1 MPARINSNYWSA
13 TKNSNDFKPFTI
25 NSADVTAGA
34 GGILAGAAL
43 FGVSK
48 YVEKQLQNSSSS
60 DEVLGNIVTKNS
72 EFVSSTKTES
82 EKPAPAD
89 ASKLGNFLPNTNLL
103 NILANQNQIL
113 QILCSGLLSSSL
125 SASQSVEENKNV
137 NPNDKSKA
145 EANQEAIVR
154 RENLYSQP
162 FTVRGRVKIDQKTG
176 YWTDP
181 YTGKLY
187 NVLTGDRIFESDLV
201 SSKAETHTNTN
212 AGSGSVVSADVNFKE
227 VLKSQASINSEISK
241 YISTIGE
248 NQKIY
253 NQNLIKVAENSA
265 KLVDSTK
272 NYSQAMRDGLS
283 GVKLNADVKVRNTL
297 DASLSIDRPVEIS
310 LPASY
315 AENQKILSE
324 NSTKTLEIY
333 KEKAE
338 YDKTSVAIKDLD
350 GNTIAKASPR
360 EIALSRQAVQA
371 RTYTDENNFELD
383 NEALDL
389 FDLPMPNFKDLF
401 DTELPSKTLLKDVNN
416 G

>member
-13 TKNSNDFKPFTI
+13 PKNSNDFKPITI
-25 NSADVTAGA
+25 NPADATAAA
-34 GGILAGAAL
+34 GGIVAGLAL

-60 DEVLGNIVTKNS
+60 DEVLGNIVVKNS
-72 EFVSSTKTES
+72 EVVSSAKTES
-82 EKPAPAD
+82 EKPTPAD

-113 QILCSGLLSSSL
+113 QILCYGLLSSSL
-125 SASQSVEENKNV
+125 PASQLTKDDKNI
-137 NPNDKSKA
+137 NTNDKSKA

-162 FTVRGRVKIDQKTG
+162 FTIKGRVIKDSNGFWVDPITQKF
-176 YWTDP
+176 
-181 YTGKLY
+181 Y
-187 NVLTGDRIFESDLV
+187 NPITGDRIFESDLT
-201 SSKAETHTNTN
+201 SLKAETHTNTN
-212 AGSGSVVSADVNFKE
+212 AGSGSAVSTDVNFKE
-227 VLKSQASINSEISK
+227 VLKSQANINSEISK

-248 NQKIY
+248 NQKVY
-253 NQNLIKVAENSA
+253 NQNLE
-265 KLVDSTK
+265 KLVVNSK
-272 NYSQAMRDGLS
+272 GYSQAIKEGLA
-283 GVKLNADVKVRNTL
+283 GVKLDAKVDVKNRV
-297 DASLSIDRPVEIS
+297 DASLSLDRPIEIS

-315 AENQKILSE
+315 TENQKILSE

-401 DTELPSKTLLKDVNN
+401 DTELPSKTLLKDVK
-416 G
+416 

>member
-1 MPARINSNYWSA
+1 MPARINSNFWSA
-13 TKNSNDFKPFTI
+13 PKNSNDFKPFTI
-25 NSADVTAGA
+25 NSADITAGA
-34 GGILAGAAL
+34 GGIVAGAAL
-43 FGVSK
+43 FGISK

-60 DEVLGNIVTKNS
+60 DEVLGNIVIKNS
-72 EFVSSTKTES
+72 EVVSSTKTES

-113 QILCSGLLSSSL
+113 QILCYGLLSSSL
-125 SASQSVEENKNV
+125 PASQLTKDDKNV
-137 NPNDKSKA
+137 DTNDKSKA

-154 RENLYSQP
+154 RENLYNQP
-162 FTVRGRVKIDQKTG
+162 FTIKGRVIKDSNGFWLDPITQKF
-176 YWTDP
+176 
-181 YTGKLY
+181 Y
-187 NVLTGDRIFESDLV
+187 NPINGDRIFESDLT
-201 SSKAETHTNTN
+201 SFKTEIHTNTN
-212 AGSGSVVSADVNFKE
+212 AGSGSAVSADVNFKE
-227 VLKSQASINSEISK
+227 VLKSQANINSEISK

-248 NQKIY
+248 NQKVY
-253 NQNLIKVAENSA
+253 NQNLE
-265 KLVDSTK
+265 KLVTNSK
-272 NYSQAMRDGLS
+272 GYSQAIKEGLA
-283 GVKLNADVKVRNTL
+283 GVKLDAKVDVKNRV
-297 DASLSIDRPVEIS
+297 DASLSLDRPVEIS

-383 NEALDL
+383 TEALDL

-401 DTELPSKTLLKDVNN
+401 DTELPSKTLLKDVE
-416 G
+416 

>member
-1 MPARINSNYWSA
+1 MPARINSNFWSA
-13 TKNSNDFKPFTI
+13 PKNSNDFKPFTI

-60 DEVLGNIVTKNS
+60 DEVLGNIVTKNT
-72 EFVSSTKTES
+72 EVISSVKTES
-82 EKPAPAD
+82 EKPASANV
-89 ASKLGNFLPNTNLL
+89 SKLGDFLPNTNLL
-103 NILANQNQIL
+103 NILVNQNQIL

-125 SASQSVEENKNV
+125 SSSQSTKEDEAINKD
-137 NPNDKSKA
+137 DKSKA
-145 EANQEAIVR
+145 EVNKEAIVR
-154 RENLYSQP
+154 RENLNSQP
-162 FTVRGRVKIDQKTG
+162 FTVKGRVIKDSNG
-176 YWTDP
+176 FWLDP
-181 YTGKLY
+181 ITRKFY
-187 NVLTGDRIFESDLV
+187 NPLTGDRVFESDLA
-201 SSKAETHTNTN
+201 SSKTETNSN
-212 AGSGSVVSADVNFKE
+212 AGSGSAVFSDVNFKE
-227 VLKSQASINSEISK
+227 VLKSQANINSEISK

-272 NYSQAMRDGLS
+272 GYSQAMREGLS
-283 GVKLNADVKVRNTL
+283 GVKLNADVKVKNTL

-333 KEKAE
+333 KEKAD

-350 GNTIAKASPR
+350 GNTIANASPR
-360 EIALSRQAVQA
+360 EINLSRQAAQA

-383 NEALDL
+383 NDALDL

-401 DTELPSKTLLKDVNN
+401 DTELPSKTLLKDVK
-416 G
+416 

>member
-1 MPARINSNYWSA
+1 MPARINSNFWSA
-13 TKNSNDFKPFTI
+13 PKNSNDFKPFTI

-34 GGILAGAAL
+34 GGIVAGAAL
-43 FGVSK
+43 FGLSK

-60 DEVLGNIVTKNS
+60 DEVLGNIVTKNN
-72 EFVSSTKTES
+72 EVVSSAKTES
-82 EKPAPAD
+82 EKPTPAD

-113 QILCSGLLSSSL
+113 QILCYGLLSSSL
-125 SASQSVEENKNV
+125 PASQLTKDDENV
-137 NPNDKSKA
+137 NTNDKSKA

-162 FTVRGRVKIDQKTG
+162 FTIKGRVIKDSNGFWLDPITQKF
-176 YWTDP
+176 
-181 YTGKLY
+181 Y
-187 NVLTGDRIFESDLV
+187 NPLTGDRIFESDLT
-201 SSKAETHTNTN
+201 SLKAETHTNTN
-212 AGSGSVVSADVNFKE
+212 AGSGSAVSTDVNFKE
-227 VLKSQASINSEISK
+227 VLKSQANINSEISK

-265 KLVDSTK
+265 KLVDSIK
-272 NYSQAMRDGLS
+272 GYSQAMRDGLS

-324 NSTKTLEIY
+324 NSTKTREIY

-371 RTYTDENNFELD
+371 RTYADENNFELD

>member
-1 MPARINSNYWSA
+1 MPAHINSNYWSA
-13 TKNSNDFKPFTI
+13 PKNSNDFKPITI
-25 NSADVTAGA
+25 NPADATAAA
-34 GGILAGAAL
+34 GGVVAGLAL

-72 EFVSSTKTES
+72 EVVSSAKTES

-113 QILCSGLLSSSL
+113 QILCYGLLSSSL
-125 SASQSVEENKNV
+125 PASQLTKDDKNV
-137 NPNDKSKA
+137 DTNDKSKA

-162 FTVRGRVKIDQKTG
+162 FTIKGRVIKDSNGFWLDPITQKF
-176 YWTDP
+176 
-181 YTGKLY
+181 Y
-187 NVLTGDRIFESDLV
+187 NPLTGDRIFESDLT
-201 SSKAETHTNTN
+201 SLKAETHTNTN
-212 AGSGSVVSADVNFKE
+212 AGSGSAVSTDVNFKE
-227 VLKSQASINSEISK
+227 VLKSQANINSEISK

-248 NQKIY
+248 NQKVY
-253 NQNLIKVAENSA
+253 NQNLE
-265 KLVDSTK
+265 KLVTNSK
-272 NYSQAMRDGLS
+272 GYSQAIKEGLA
-283 GVKLNADVKVRNTL
+283 GVKLDAKVDVKNRV
-297 DASLSIDRPVEIS
+297 DASLSLDRPVEIS

-315 AENQKILSE
+315 TENQKILSE

-371 RTYTDENNFELD
+371 RNFTDENNFELD
-383 NEALDL
+383 DEALDL

-401 DTELPSKTLLKDVNN
+401 DTELPSQSLFKDMK
-416 G
+416 

>member
-13 TKNSNDFKPFTI
+13 TKNSNDFKPITI

-43 FGVSK
+43 FGLSK

-72 EFVSSTKTES
+72 EVVSSIKTES

-89 ASKLGNFLPNTNLL
+89 APKLGNFLPNTNLL

-113 QILCSGLLSSSL
+113 QILCYGLLSSSL
-125 SASQSVEENKNV
+125 PASQLTKDDKNV
-137 NPNDKSKA
+137 DTNDKSKA

-162 FTVRGRVKIDQKTG
+162 FTIKGRVIKDSNGFWLDPITQKF
-176 YWTDP
+176 
-181 YTGKLY
+181 Y
-187 NVLTGDRIFESDLV
+187 NPINGDRVFESDLI
-201 SSKAETHTNTN
+201 SLKTETHTNTN
-212 AGSGSVVSADVNFKE
+212 VGSGSAVSADVNFKE
-227 VLKSQASINSEISK
+227 VLKSQANINSEISK

-248 NQKIY
+248 NQKVY
-253 NQNLIKVAENSA
+253 NQNLE
-265 KLVDSTK
+265 KLVTNSK
-272 NYSQAMRDGLS
+272 GYSQAIKEGLA
-283 GVKLNADVKVRNTL
+283 GVKLDAKVDVKNRV
-297 DASLSIDRPVEIS
+297 DASLSLDRPVEIS

>member
-13 TKNSNDFKPFTI
+13 LKNSNDFKPFTI

-34 GGILAGAAL
+34 GGIVAGAAL
-43 FGVSK
+43 FGISK

-72 EFVSSTKTES
+72 EVASSTKTES

-113 QILCSGLLSSSL
+113 QILCYGLLSSSL
-125 SASQSVEENKNV
+125 SVSQSTEEDKAV
-137 NPNDKSKA
+137 DTNDKSKA
-145 EANQEAIVR
+145 EANQEAIVK
-154 RENLYSQP
+154 RENLYNQP
-162 FTVRGRVKIDQKTG
+162 FTVRGRVRVDPKTG

-187 NVLTGDRIFESDLV
+187 NVLTGDRIFESDST
-201 SSKAETHTNTN
+201 SSKAEAHTNTN
-212 AGSGSVVSADVNFKE
+212 VGSGSAVSVDVNFKE

-272 NYSQAMRDGLS
+272 GYSQAMRDGLS

-297 DASLSIDRPVEIS
+297 DASLSIDHPVEIS

-383 NEALDL
+383 TEALDL

-401 DTELPSKTLLKDVNN
+401 DTELPSKTLLKDVK
-416 G
+416 

>member
-1 MPARINSNYWSA
+1 MYSALVAHLARVGQMANALNTGGAGVVAGGVASA
-13 TKNSNDFKPFTI
+13 VDFKNNPSLDVSALGVWGLKSAYNFIFGKDESVDVNKNISEISDYYAKKREAQIIEANGAVDNKTEVPVSPANNNNQPI
-25 NSADVTAGA
+25 NQPLT
-34 GGILAGAAL
+34 LL
-43 FGVSK
+43 GV
-48 YVEKQLQNSSSS
+48 LNHQNSILQVLSLNLA
-60 DEVLGNIVTKNS
+60 VLGIVKS
-72 EFVSSTKTES
+72 KTFE
-82 EKPAPAD
+82 
-89 ASKLGNFLPNTNLL
+89 
-103 NILANQNQIL
+103 
-113 QILCSGLLSSSL
+113 
-125 SASQSVEENKNV
+125 SQSI
-137 NPNDKSKA
+137 SKK
-145 EANQEAIVR
+145 
-154 RENLYSQP
+154 ENLNNQP
-162 FTVRGRVKIDQKTG
+162 LEIRGRVVSDAKTG
-176 YWTDP
+176 YLFDP
-181 YTGKLY
+181 KTRKLY
-187 NVLTGDRIFESDLV
+187 DPITGDRIFDSTSSSIENNGAV
-201 SSKAETHTNTN
+201 SS
-212 AGSGSVVSADVNFKE
+212 DVNFKE

-272 NYSQAMRDGLS
+272 GYSQAMRDGLS

-401 DTELPSKTLLKDVNN
+401 DTELPSKTLLKDVE
-416 G
+416 

>member
-1 MPARINSNYWSA
+1 MPARINSNFWSDP
-13 TKNSNDFKPFTI
+13 KNSNDFKPITI
-25 NSADVTAGA
+25 NPADATAAA
-34 GGILAGAAL
+34 GGVVAGAAL

-72 EFVSSTKTES
+72 EVVSSVKTES

-89 ASKLGNFLPNTNLL
+89 VSKLGNFLPNTNLL

-113 QILCSGLLSSSL
+113 QILCYGLLSSSL
-125 SASQSVEENKNV
+125 PASQLTKDDKNV
-137 NPNDKSKA
+137 DTNDKSKS

-154 RENLYSQP
+154 RENLYNQP
-162 FTVRGRVKIDQKTG
+162 FTVRGRVQIDQKTG

-212 AGSGSVVSADVNFKE
+212 AGSGSAVSSDVNFKE
-227 VLKSQASINSEISK
+227 VLKSQANINSEISK

-248 NQKIY
+248 NQKAY
-253 NQNLIKVAENSA
+253 NQNLE
-265 KLVDSTK
+265 KLVTNSRG
-272 NYSQAMRDGLS
+272 YSQAIKEGLA
-283 GVKLNADVKVRNTL
+283 GVKLDAKVDVKNRV
-297 DASLSIDRPVEIS
+297 DASLSLDRPVEIS

-360 EIALSRQAVQA
+360 EIALSRQAVRA

>member
-1 MPARINSNYWSA
+1 MPARINSNFWSA
-13 TKNSNDFKPFTI
+13 PKNSNDFKPITI
-25 NSADVTAGA
+25 NPADATAAA
-34 GGILAGAAL
+34 GGVLAGLAL

-60 DEVLGNIVTKNS
+60 DEILGNIVTKNS
-72 EFVSSTKTES
+72 EVVSSVKTES

-113 QILCSGLLSSSL
+113 QILCYGLLSSSL
-125 SASQSVEENKNV
+125 PASQLTKDDKNV
-137 NPNDKSKA
+137 NTNDKSKA

-162 FTVRGRVKIDQKTG
+162 FTIKGRVIKDSNGFWLDPITQKF
-176 YWTDP
+176 
-181 YTGKLY
+181 Y
-187 NVLTGDRIFESDLV
+187 NPLTGDRIFESDLT
-201 SSKAETHTNTN
+201 SLKAETHTNTN
-212 AGSGSVVSADVNFKE
+212 AGSGSAVSADVNFKE
-227 VLKSQASINSEISK
+227 VLKSQANINSEISK

-248 NQKIY
+248 NQKVY
-253 NQNLIKVAENSA
+253 NQNLE
-265 KLVDSTK
+265 KLVVNSK
-272 NYSQAMRDGLS
+272 GYSQAIKEGLA
-283 GVKLNADVKVRNTL
+283 GVKLDAKVDVKNRV
-297 DASLSIDRPVEIS
+297 DASLSLDRPVEIS

-401 DTELPSKTLLKDVNN
+401 DTELPSTTLLKDVK
-416 G
+416 

>member
-13 TKNSNDFKPFTI
+13 PKNSNDFKPFTI

-34 GGILAGAAL
+34 GGIVAGAAL

-72 EFVSSTKTES
+72 EVVSSVKTES

-113 QILCSGLLSSSL
+113 QILCYGLLSSSL
-125 SASQSVEENKNV
+125 PASQLTKDDKNV
-137 NPNDKSKA
+137 NTNDKSKA

-162 FTVRGRVKIDQKTG
+162 FTIKGRVIKDSNG
-176 YWTDP
+176 FWLDP
-181 YTGKLY
+181 ITHKFY
-187 NVLTGDRIFESDLV
+187 NPITGDRIFESDLT
-201 SSKAETHTNTN
+201 SLKAETHTNTN
-212 AGSGSVVSADVNFKE
+212 AGSGSAVSTDVNFKE
-227 VLKSQASINSEISK
+227 VLKSQANINSEISK

-248 NQKIY
+248 NQKVY
-253 NQNLIKVAENSA
+253 NQNLE
-265 KLVDSTK
+265 KLVVNSK
-272 NYSQAMRDGLS
+272 GYSQAIKEGLA
-283 GVKLNADVKVRNTL
+283 GVKLDAKVDVKNRV
-297 DASLSIDRPVEIS
+297 DASLSLDRPVEIS

-315 AENQKILSE
+315 TENQKILSE

-401 DTELPSKTLLKDVNN
+401 DTELPSKTLLKDVK
-416 G
+416 

>member
-1 MPARINSNYWSA
+1 MPARINSNFWSA
-13 TKNSNDFKPFTI
+13 PKNSNDFKPFTI
-25 NSADVTAGA
+25 NSADITAGA
-34 GGILAGAAL
+34 GGIVAGAAL
-43 FGVSK
+43 FGISK

-60 DEVLGNIVTKNS
+60 DEVLGNIVIKNS
-72 EFVSSTKTES
+72 EVVSSTKTES

-113 QILCSGLLSSSL
+113 QILCYGLLSSSL
-125 SASQSVEENKNV
+125 PASQLTKDDKNV
-137 NPNDKSKA
+137 DTNDKSKA

-154 RENLYSQP
+154 RENLYNQP
-162 FTVRGRVKIDQKTG
+162 FTIKGRVIKDSNGFWLDPITQKF
-176 YWTDP
+176 
-181 YTGKLY
+181 Y
-187 NVLTGDRIFESDLV
+187 NPINGDRIFESDLT
-201 SSKAETHTNTN
+201 SFKTEIHTNTN
-212 AGSGSVVSADVNFKE
+212 AGSGSAVSADVNFKE
-227 VLKSQASINSEISK
+227 VLKSQANINSEISK

-248 NQKIY
+248 NQKVY
-253 NQNLIKVAENSA
+253 NQNLE
-265 KLVDSTK
+265 KLVTNSK
-272 NYSQAMRDGLS
+272 GYSQAIKEGLA
-283 GVKLNADVKVRNTL
+283 GVKLDAKVDVKNRV
-297 DASLSIDRPVEIS
+297 DASLSLDRPVEIS

-383 NEALDL
+383 TEALDL

-401 DTELPSKTLLKDVNN
+401 DTELPRFQTPTE
-416 G
+416 

>member
-13 TKNSNDFKPFTI
+13 PKNSNDFKPFTI

-34 GGILAGAAL
+34 GGIVAGAAL

-72 EFVSSTKTES
+72 EVVSSVKTES

-113 QILCSGLLSSSL
+113 QILCYGLLSSSL
-125 SASQSVEENKNV
+125 PASQLTKDDKNV
-137 NPNDKSKA
+137 NTNDKSKA

-162 FTVRGRVKIDQKTG
+162 FTIKGRVIKDSNGFWLDPITQKF
-176 YWTDP
+176 
-181 YTGKLY
+181 Y
-187 NVLTGDRIFESDLV
+187 NPITGDRIFESDLT
-201 SSKAETHTNTN
+201 SLKAETHTNTN
-212 AGSGSVVSADVNFKE
+212 AGSGSAVSTDVNFKE
-227 VLKSQASINSEISK
+227 VLKSQANINSEISK

-248 NQKIY
+248 NQKVY
-253 NQNLIKVAENSA
+253 NQNLE
-265 KLVDSTK
+265 KLVVNSK
-272 NYSQAMRDGLS
+272 GYSQAIKEGLA
-283 GVKLNADVKVRNTL
+283 GVKLDAKVDVKNRV
-297 DASLSIDRPVEIS
+297 DASLSLDRPVEIS

-315 AENQKILSE
+315 TENQKILSE

-401 DTELPSKTLLKDVNN
+401 DTELPSKTLLKDVK
-416 G
+416 

>member
-1 MPARINSNYWSA
+1 MPARINSNFWSA
-13 TKNSNDFKPFTI
+13 PKNSNDFKPFTI
-25 NSADVTAGA
+25 NSADITAGA
-34 GGILAGAAL
+34 GGIVAGAAL
-43 FGVSK
+43 FGISK

-60 DEVLGNIVTKNS
+60 DEVLGNIVIKNS
-72 EFVSSTKTES
+72 EVVSSTKTES

-113 QILCSGLLSSSL
+113 QILCYGLLSSSL
-125 SASQSVEENKNV
+125 PASQLTKDDKNV
-137 NPNDKSKA
+137 DTNDKSKA

-154 RENLYSQP
+154 RENLYNQP
-162 FTVRGRVKIDQKTG
+162 FTIKGRVIKDSNGFWLDPITQKF
-176 YWTDP
+176 
-181 YTGKLY
+181 Y
-187 NVLTGDRIFESDLV
+187 NPINGDRIFESDLT
-201 SSKAETHTNTN
+201 SFKTEIHTNTN
-212 AGSGSVVSADVNFKE
+212 AGSGLAVSADVNFKE
-227 VLKSQASINSEISK
+227 VLKSQANINSEISK

-248 NQKIY
+248 NQKVY
-253 NQNLIKVAENSA
+253 NQNLE
-265 KLVDSTK
+265 KLVTNSK
-272 NYSQAMRDGLS
+272 GYSQAIKEGLA
-283 GVKLNADVKVRNTL
+283 GVKLDAKVDVKNRV
-297 DASLSIDRPVEIS
+297 DASLSLDRPVEIS

-383 NEALDL
+383 TEALDL

>member
-1 MPARINSNYWSA
+1 MPARINSNYWPDQ
-13 TKNSNDFKPFTI
+13 KNLNDFKPITI
-25 NSADVTAGA
+25 SPADTTAAA
-34 GGILAGAAL
+34 GGVVAGLAL
-43 FGVSK
+43 FAVSK

-72 EFVSSTKTES
+72 EVVSSAKTES

-89 ASKLGNFLPNTNLL
+89 VSKLGNFLPNTNLL

-113 QILCSGLLSSSL
+113 QILCYGLLSSSL
-125 SASQSVEENKNV
+125 PASQLAKDDKTADT
-137 NPNDKSKA
+137 NDKSKA

-154 RENLYSQP
+154 RENLYNQP
-162 FTVRGRVKIDQKTG
+162 FTVKGRVIKDSNGLWLDPITQKF
-176 YWTDP
+176 
-181 YTGKLY
+181 Y
-187 NVLTGDRIFESDLV
+187 NPLTGDRIFESDPT
-201 SSKAETHTNTN
+201 SSKAEAHTNTN
-212 AGSGSVVSADVNFKE
+212 VGSGSAVSADVNFKE
-227 VLKSQASINSEISK
+227 VLKTQANINSEISK

-272 NYSQAMRDGLS
+272 GYSQAMRDGLS
-283 GVKLNADVKVRNTL
+283 GVKLNADVKVKNTL

-401 DTELPSKTLLKDVNN
+401 DTELPSKTLLKDVK
-416 G
+416 

>member
-1 MPARINSNYWSA
+1 MPARINSNYWSDLQ
-13 TKNSNDFKPFTI
+13 NSNDFKPITI
-25 NSADVTAGA
+25 NPADVTAGA
-34 GGILAGAAL
+34 GGVVAGLAL
-43 FGVSK
+43 LGVSK

-72 EFVSSTKTES
+72 EVISSAKTES

-113 QILCSGLLSSSL
+113 QILCYGLLSSSL
-125 SASQSVEENKNV
+125 SASQSTEEDKAADT
-137 NPNDKSKA
+137 NDKSKA

-154 RENLYSQP
+154 RENLYNQP
-162 FTVRGRVKIDQKTG
+162 FTVKGRVIKDSNGLWLDPITQKF
-176 YWTDP
+176 
-181 YTGKLY
+181 Y
-187 NVLTGDRIFESDLV
+187 NPLTGDRISESDLV

-212 AGSGSVVSADVNFKE
+212 AGSGSAVSADVNFKE
-227 VLKSQASINSEISK
+227 VLKSQADINSEISK

-272 NYSQAMRDGLS
+272 GYSQAMRDGLS

-350 GNTIAKASPR
+350 GNTITKASPR

-401 DTELPSKTLLKDVNN
+401 DTELPSKTLLKDVK
-416 G
+416 

>member
-1 MPARINSNYWSA
+1 MPARINSNFWSA
-13 TKNSNDFKPFTI
+13 PKNSNDFKPITI
-25 NSADVTAGA
+25 NPADATAGA
-34 GGILAGAAL
+34 GGIVAGLAL

-60 DEVLGNIVTKNS
+60 DEVLGNIVIKNS
-72 EFVSSTKTES
+72 EVVSSTKTES
-82 EKPAPAD
+82 EKPASAD

-113 QILCSGLLSSSL
+113 QILCYGLLSSSL
-125 SASQSVEENKNV
+125 PASQLTKDDKNV
-137 NPNDKSKA
+137 DTNDKSKA

-154 RENLYSQP
+154 RENLYNQP
-162 FTVRGRVKIDQKTG
+162 FTIKGRVIKDSNGFWLDPITQKF
-176 YWTDP
+176 
-181 YTGKLY
+181 Y
-187 NVLTGDRIFESDLV
+187 NPINGDRIFESDLT
-201 SSKAETHTNTN
+201 SFKTEIHTNTN
-212 AGSGSVVSADVNFKE
+212 AGSGSAVSADVNFKE
-227 VLKSQASINSEISK
+227 VLKSQANINSEISK

-248 NQKIY
+248 NQKVY
-253 NQNLIKVAENSA
+253 NQNLE
-265 KLVDSTK
+265 KLVTNSK
-272 NYSQAMRDGLS
+272 GYSQAIKEGLA
-283 GVKLNADVKVRNTL
+283 GVKLDAKVDVKNRV
-297 DASLSIDRPVEIS
+297 DASLSLDRPVEIS

-401 DTELPSKTLLKDVNN
+401 DTELPSKTLLKDVK
-416 G
+416 

>member
-13 TKNSNDFKPFTI
+13 TKNSNDFKPITI

-43 FGVSK
+43 FGLSK

-72 EFVSSTKTES
+72 EVVSSTKTES

-145 EANQEAIVR
+145 EANQEAIVK
-154 RENLYSQP
+154 RENLYNQP

-187 NVLTGDRIFESDLV
+187 NVLTGDRIFERDLV
-201 SSKAETHTNTN
+201 SSNAETHTNTN

-253 NQNLIKVAENSA
+253 NQNLIKVAENFA

-272 NYSQAMRDGLS
+272 GYSQAIKEGLA
-283 GVKLNADVKVRNTL
+283 GVKLDAKVDVKNRV
-297 DASLSIDRPVEIS
+297 DASLSLDRPVEIS

>member
-1 MPARINSNYWSA
+1 MPARINSNYWPDP
-13 TKNSNDFKPFTI
+13 KNSNDFKPITI
-25 NSADVTAGA
+25 NPADTTAAA
-34 GGILAGAAL
+34 GGVVAGLAL
-43 FGVSK
+43 FAVSK

-60 DEVLGNIVTKNS
+60 DEILGNIITKNS
-72 EFVSSTKTES
+72 EVVSSVKTES

-113 QILCSGLLSSSL
+113 QILCYGLLSSSL
-125 SASQSVEENKNV
+125 PASQLTKDDENV
-137 NPNDKSKA
+137 NTNDKSKA

-154 RENLYSQP
+154 RENLYNQP
-162 FTVRGRVKIDQKTG
+162 FTVRGRVRVDPKTG

-187 NVLTGDRIFESDLV
+187 NVLTGDRIFESDSTS

-212 AGSGSVVSADVNFKE
+212 VGSGSAVSADVNFKE
-227 VLKSQASINSEISK
+227 VLKSQADINSEISK

-272 NYSQAMRDGLS
+272 GYSQAMRDGLS

-297 DASLSIDRPVEIS
+297 DASLSIDHPVEIS

-401 DTELPSKTLLKDVNN
+401 DTELPSKTLLKDIK
-416 G
+416 

>member
-1 MPARINSNYWSA
+1 MPARINSNFWSA
-13 TKNSNDFKPFTI
+13 PKNSNDFKPFTI
-25 NSADVTAGA
+25 NSADITAGA
-34 GGILAGAAL
+34 GGIVAGAAL
-43 FGVSK
+43 FGISK

-60 DEVLGNIVTKNS
+60 DEVLGNIVIKNS
-72 EFVSSTKTES
+72 EVVSSTKTES
-82 EKPAPAD
+82 EKPASAD

-113 QILCSGLLSSSL
+113 QILCYGLLSSSL
-125 SASQSVEENKNV
+125 PASQLTKDDKNV
-137 NPNDKSKA
+137 DTNDKSKA

-154 RENLYSQP
+154 RENLYNQP
-162 FTVRGRVKIDQKTG
+162 FTIKGRVIKDSNGFWLDPITQKF
-176 YWTDP
+176 
-181 YTGKLY
+181 Y
-187 NVLTGDRIFESDLV
+187 NPINGDRIFESDLT
-201 SSKAETHTNTN
+201 SFKTEIHTNTN
-212 AGSGSVVSADVNFKE
+212 AGSGSAVSADVNFKE
-227 VLKSQASINSEISK
+227 VLKSQANINSEISK

-248 NQKIY
+248 NQKVY
-253 NQNLIKVAENSA
+253 NQNLE
-265 KLVDSTK
+265 KLVTNSK
-272 NYSQAMRDGLS
+272 GYSQAIKEGLA
-283 GVKLNADVKVRNTL
+283 GVKLDAKVDVKNRV
-297 DASLSIDRPVEIS
+297 DASLSLDRPVEIS

>member
-1 MPARINSNYWSA
+1 MPARINSNYWPDQ
-13 TKNSNDFKPFTI
+13 KNLNDFKPITI
-25 NSADVTAGA
+25 SPADTTAAA
-34 GGILAGAAL
+34 GGVVAGLAL
-43 FGVSK
+43 FAVSK

-72 EFVSSTKTES
+72 EVVSSAKTES

-89 ASKLGNFLPNTNLL
+89 VSKLGNFLPNTNLL

-113 QILCSGLLSSSL
+113 QILCYGLLSSSL
-125 SASQSVEENKNV
+125 PASQLAKDDKTADT
-137 NPNDKSKA
+137 NDKSKA

-154 RENLYSQP
+154 RENLYNQP
-162 FTVRGRVKIDQKTG
+162 FTVKGRVIKDSNGLWLDSITQKF
-176 YWTDP
+176 
-181 YTGKLY
+181 Y
-187 NVLTGDRIFESDLV
+187 NPLTGDRIFESDPT
-201 SSKAETHTNTN
+201 SSKAEAHTNTN
-212 AGSGSVVSADVNFKE
+212 VGSGSAVSADVNFKE
-227 VLKSQASINSEISK
+227 VLKSQANINSEISK

-272 NYSQAMRDGLS
+272 GYSQAMRDGLS

-371 RTYTDENNFELD
+371 RTFTDENNFELD

-401 DTELPSKTLLKDVNN
+401 DTELPSQSLFKDMK
-416 G
+416 

>member
-13 TKNSNDFKPFTI
+13 PKNSNDFKPITI
-25 NSADVTAGA
+25 NPADATAAA
-34 GGILAGAAL
+34 GGIVAGLAL

-60 DEVLGNIVTKNS
+60 DEVLGNIVVKNS
-72 EFVSSTKTES
+72 EVVSSAKTES
-82 EKPAPAD
+82 EKPTPAD

-113 QILCSGLLSSSL
+113 QILCYGLLSSSL
-125 SASQSVEENKNV
+125 PASQLTKDDKNV
-137 NPNDKSKA
+137 NTNDKSKA

-162 FTVRGRVKIDQKTG
+162 FTIKGRVIKDSNGFWVDPITQKF
-176 YWTDP
+176 
-181 YTGKLY
+181 Y
-187 NVLTGDRIFESDLV
+187 NPITGDRIFESDLT
-201 SSKAETHTNTN
+201 SLKAETHTNTN
-212 AGSGSVVSADVNFKE
+212 AGSGSAASTDVNFKE
-227 VLKSQASINSEISK
+227 VLKSQANINSEISK

-248 NQKIY
+248 NQKVY
-253 NQNLIKVAENSA
+253 NQNLE
-265 KLVDSTK
+265 KLVVNSK
-272 NYSQAMRDGLS
+272 GYSQAIKEGLA
-283 GVKLNADVKVRNTL
+283 GVKLDAKVDVKNRVG
-297 DASLSIDRPVEIS
+297 ASLSLDRPIEIS

-315 AENQKILSE
+315 TENQKILSE

-401 DTELPSKTLLKDVNN
+401 DTELPSKTLLKDVK
-416 G
+416 

>member
-1 MPARINSNYWSA
+1 MPARINSNFWSA
-13 TKNSNDFKPFTI
+13 PKNSNDFKPITI

-34 GGILAGAAL
+34 GGIVAGAAL
-43 FGVSK
+43 FGLSK

-72 EFVSSTKTES
+72 EVVSSTKTES

-113 QILCSGLLSSSL
+113 QILCYGLLSSSL
-125 SASQSVEENKNV
+125 PASQLTKDDKNV
-137 NPNDKSKA
+137 DTNDKSKA

-154 RENLYSQP
+154 RENLYNQP
-162 FTVRGRVKIDQKTG
+162 FTIKGRVIKDSNGFWLDPITQKF
-176 YWTDP
+176 
-181 YTGKLY
+181 Y
-187 NVLTGDRIFESDLV
+187 NPINGDRIFESDLT
-201 SSKAETHTNTN
+201 SFKTETHTNTN
-212 AGSGSVVSADVNFKE
+212 AGSNSAVSADVNFKE
-227 VLKSQASINSEISK
+227 VLKSQANINSEISK

-248 NQKIY
+248 NQKVY
-253 NQNLIKVAENSA
+253 NQNLE
-265 KLVDSTK
+265 KLVTNSK
-272 NYSQAMRDGLS
+272 GYSQAIKEGLA
-283 GVKLNADVKVRNTL
+283 GVKLDAKVDVKNRV
-297 DASLSIDRPVEIS
+297 DASLSLDRPVEIS

>member
-34 GGILAGAAL
+34 GGIVAGAAL

-72 EFVSSTKTES
+72 EVVSSVKTES
-82 EKPAPAD
+82 EKPAPVD

-113 QILCSGLLSSSL
+113 QILCYGLLSSSL
-125 SASQSVEENKNV
+125 PASQSVEENKNV
-137 NPNDKSKA
+137 DTNDKSKA
-145 EANQEAIVR
+145 EANQEAIVK
-154 RENLYSQP
+154 RENLYNQP
-162 FTVRGRVKIDQKTG
+162 FTVKGRVRVDPKTG
-176 YWTDP
+176 YWVDP
-181 YTGKLY
+181 YTNKLY

-201 SSKAETHTNTN
+201 SSKAEAHTNTN
-212 AGSGSVVSADVNFKE
+212 AGSGSAVSADVNFKE
-227 VLKSQASINSEISK
+227 VLKSQANINSEISK

-272 NYSQAMRDGLS
+272 GYSQAMRDGLS
-283 GVKLNADVKVRNTL
+283 DIKLNADVKVRNTL
-297 DASLSIDRPVEIS
+297 NLT
-310 LPASY
+310 
-315 AENQKILSE
+315 Q
-324 NSTKTLEIY
+324 
-333 KEKAE
+333 
-338 YDKTSVAIKDLD
+338 
-350 GNTIAKASPR
+350 
-360 EIALSRQAVQA
+360 
-371 RTYTDENNFELD
+371 
-383 NEALDL
+383 
-389 FDLPMPNFKDLF
+389 
-401 DTELPSKTLLKDVNN
+401 
-416 G
+416 

>member
-13 TKNSNDFKPFTI
+13 PKNSNDFKPFTI

-34 GGILAGAAL
+34 GGIVAGAAL

-60 DEVLGNIVTKNS
+60 DEVLGNIVTKNT
-72 EFVSSTKTES
+72 EVVSSAKTES
-82 EKPAPAD
+82 EKPSSAD

-113 QILCSGLLSSSL
+113 QILCYGLLSSSSL
-125 SASQSVEENKNV
+125 ASQSIKEDKATDE
-137 NPNDKSKA
+137 NDKSKA
-145 EANQEAIVR
+145 EANQEAIVK
-154 RENLYSQP
+154 RENLYNQP

-187 NVLTGDRIFESDLV
+187 NVLTGDRIFESDLT
-201 SSKAETHTNTN
+201 SSKTETHTNT
-212 AGSGSVVSADVNFKE
+212 GSGSAVSSDVNFKE
-227 VLKSQASINSEISK
+227 VLKSQANINSEISK
-241 YISTIGE
+241 YIFTIGE

-272 NYSQAMRDGLS
+272 GYSQAMRDGLS
-283 GVKLNADVKVRNTL
+283 GIKLNADVKVRNTL
-297 DASLSIDRPVEIS
+297 DASLSLDRPVEIS
-310 LPASY
+310 LPTSY

-350 GNTIAKASPR
+350 GNTIANASPR

-389 FDLPMPNFKDLF
+389 FDFPMPNFKDLF

>member
-1 MPARINSNYWSA
+1 MPARINSNFWSA
-13 TKNSNDFKPFTI
+13 SKNSNDFEPITI
-25 NSADVTAGA
+25 NPADATAAA
-34 GGILAGAAL
+34 GGVVAGLAL

-72 EFVSSTKTES
+72 EVVSSVKTES

-113 QILCSGLLSSSL
+113 QILCYGLLSSSL
-125 SASQSVEENKNV
+125 PASQSVEENKNV
-137 NPNDKSKA
+137 DTNDKSKA
-145 EANQEAIVR
+145 EANQEAIIR

-162 FTVRGRVKIDQKTG
+162 FTVKGRVIKDSNGLWLDPITQKF
-176 YWTDP
+176 
-181 YTGKLY
+181 Y
-187 NVLTGDRIFESDLV
+187 NPLTGDRIFESDST
-201 SSKAETHTNTN
+201 SSKAEAHTNTN
-212 AGSGSVVSADVNFKE
+212 AGSGSAVSADVNFKE
-227 VLKSQASINSEISK
+227 VLKSQANINSEISK

-272 NYSQAMRDGLS
+272 GYSQAMRDGLS

-350 GNTIAKASPR
+350 GNTITKASPR

-389 FDLPMPNFKDLF
+389 FDLRMPNFKDLF
-401 DTELPSKTLLKDVNN
+401 DTELPSKTLLKDVK
-416 G
+416 

>member
-1 MPARINSNYWSA
+1 MPARINSNFWSA
-13 TKNSNDFKPFTI
+13 PKNSNDFKPITI

-34 GGILAGAAL
+34 GGIVAGAAL
-43 FGVSK
+43 FGLSK

-60 DEVLGNIVTKNS
+60 DEVLGNIVVKNS
-72 EFVSSTKTES
+72 EVVSSTKTES

-113 QILCSGLLSSSL
+113 QILCYGLLSSSL
-125 SASQSVEENKNV
+125 PASQLTKDDKNV
-137 NPNDKSKA
+137 DTNDKSKA

-154 RENLYSQP
+154 RENLYNQP
-162 FTVRGRVKIDQKTG
+162 FTIKGRVIKDSNGFWLDPITQKF
-176 YWTDP
+176 
-181 YTGKLY
+181 Y
-187 NVLTGDRIFESDLV
+187 NPINGDRIFESDLT
-201 SSKAETHTNTN
+201 SFKTETHTNTN
-212 AGSGSVVSADVNFKE
+212 AGSGSAVSADVNFKE
-227 VLKSQASINSEISK
+227 VLKSQANINSEISK

-248 NQKIY
+248 NQKVY
-253 NQNLIKVAENSA
+253 NQNLE
-265 KLVDSTK
+265 KLVTNSK
-272 NYSQAMRDGLS
+272 GYSQAIKEGLA
-283 GVKLNADVKVRNTL
+283 GVKLDAKVDVKNRV
-297 DASLSIDRPVEIS
+297 DASLSLDRPVEIS
-310 LPASY
+310 LPAFY

-401 DTELPSKTLLKDVNN
+401 DTELPSKTLLKDVK
-416 G
+416 

>member
-1 MPARINSNYWSA
+1 MPARINSNYWPDP
-13 TKNSNDFKPFTI
+13 KNSNDFKPITI
-25 NSADVTAGA
+25 NPADATAAA
-34 GGILAGAAL
+34 GGVVAGLAL

-72 EFVSSTKTES
+72 EVVSSIKTES
-82 EKPAPAD
+82 DKPAPTD
-89 ASKLGNFLPNTNLL
+89 AFKLGNFLPNTNLL

-113 QILCSGLLSSSL
+113 QILCYGLLSSSL
-125 SASQSVEENKNV
+125 PASQSAEENKNV
-137 NPNDKSKA
+137 NTNDKSKA

-162 FTVRGRVKIDQKTG
+162 FTVKGRVIKDSNGLWLDPITQKF
-176 YWTDP
+176 
-181 YTGKLY
+181 Y
-187 NVLTGDRIFESDLV
+187 NPLTGDRIFESDST
-201 SSKAETHTNTN
+201 SSKAEVHTNTN
-212 AGSGSVVSADVNFKE
+212 AGSGSAVSADVNFKE
-227 VLKSQASINSEISK
+227 VLKSQANINSEISK
-241 YISTIGE
+241 YIFTIGE

-253 NQNLIKVAENSA
+253 NQNLE
-265 KLVDSTK
+265 KLVTNSRG
-272 NYSQAMRDGLS
+272 YSQAIKEGLA
-283 GVKLNADVKVRNTL
+283 GVKLDAKVDVKNRV
-297 DASLSIDRPVEIS
+297 DASLNLDRPVEIS

-401 DTELPSKTLLKDVNN
+401 DTELPSKTLLKDVK
-416 G
+416 

>member
-1 MPARINSNYWSA
+1 MPARINSNFWSA
-13 TKNSNDFKPFTI
+13 LKNSSDFKPFTI

-72 EFVSSTKTES
+72 EVVSSVKTES

-145 EANQEAIVR
+145 ETNQEAIVR

-162 FTVRGRVKIDQKTG
+162 FTIKGRVIKDSNGFWFDPITQKF
-176 YWTDP
+176 
-181 YTGKLY
+181 Y
-187 NVLTGDRIFESDLV
+187 NPINGDRIFENDLT
-201 SSKAETHTNTN
+201 SFKTETHTNTN
-212 AGSGSVVSADVNFKE
+212 VGSGSAVSADVNFKE
-227 VLKSQASINSEISK
+227 VLKSQANINSEISK

-248 NQKIY
+248 NQKVY
-253 NQNLIKVAENSA
+253 NQNLE
-265 KLVDSTK
+265 KLVTNSK
-272 NYSQAMRDGLS
+272 GYSQAIKEGLA
-283 GVKLNADVKVRNTL
+283 GVKLDAKVDVKNRV
-297 DASLSIDRPVEIS
+297 DASLSLDRPVEIS

-401 DTELPSKTLLKDVNN
+401 DTELPSKTLLKDVE
-416 G
+416 

>member
-1 MPARINSNYWSA
+1 M
-13 TKNSNDFKPFTI
+13 
-25 NSADVTAGA
+25 
-34 GGILAGAAL
+34 
-43 FGVSK
+43 
-48 YVEKQLQNSSSS
+48 
-60 DEVLGNIVTKNS
+60 
-72 EFVSSTKTES
+72 
-82 EKPAPAD
+82 
-89 ASKLGNFLPNTNLL
+89 
-103 NILANQNQIL
+103 
-113 QILCSGLLSSSL
+113 LSSSL
-125 SASQSVEENKNV
+125 PASQLTKDDENV
-137 NPNDKSKA
+137 NTNDKSKA

-162 FTVRGRVKIDQKTG
+162 FTIKGRVIKDSNGFWLDPITQKF
-176 YWTDP
+176 
-181 YTGKLY
+181 Y
-187 NVLTGDRIFESDLV
+187 NPLTGDRIFESDLT
-201 SSKAETHTNTN
+201 SLKAETHTNTN
-212 AGSGSVVSADVNFKE
+212 AGSGSAVSTDVNFKE
-227 VLKSQASINSEISK
+227 VLKSQANINSEISK

-272 NYSQAMRDGLS
+272 GYSQAMRDGLS
-283 GVKLNADVKVRNTL
+283 GVKLNADVKVINTL

-350 GNTIAKASPR
+350 GNTITKASPR

-401 DTELPSKTLLKDVNN
+401 DTELPSKTLLKDVK
-416 G
+416 